1 MFNLVNPYDPYSYRT
16 CLDLMDSQFIGA
28 PFRNSADLY
37 LLAMATHQPERKF
50 LLSGWVFSRGSEGN
64 PAWKRAEFT
73 PFPLSRKVEKSC
85 IVTCYNISGVDK
97 VSEFANPHNCIS
109 SSIRILCV
117 SPPFTAQSAPMH
129 QRERAMGKSVRALK
143 YLARTD

>member
-1 MFNLVNPYDPYSYRT
+1 MNLEEGSNGYIT
-16 CLDLMDSQFIGA
+16 CLDLTDSQFTGA

-37 LLAMATHQPERKF
+37 LLAMAAHQPERNF

-109 SSIRILCV
+109 SSIRILCAS
-117 SPPFTAQSAPMH
+117 SPSFHRSKRAHASK
-129 QRERAMGKSVRALK
+129 REGDGEICQGSQIPRS
-143 YLARTD
+143 D